1 MPLDRTQRG
10 SIAGHEGSLV
20 SDPSAF
26 EEHRS
31 YLIGLAY
38 RMVGTLSEA
47 EDIVQDA
54 YLRWHRT
61 DQETIEDPRAWLTTT
76 TSRLCLDHLKSARR
90 QREIYIGPWLP
101 EPLVTDTSSSPLGV
115 IETAEHISMA
125 FLTTLEKLTPEER
138 ATFLLHDVFD
148 YSFDEIANILG
159 KTTVSCRKS
168 ASRARSHLKDGKPRF
183 AADTEE
189 HLATAQKF
197 QELLLEAD
205 LSGLIQL
212 FKDDIEV
219 WTDGGGKA
227 MAALNIVRGGDKAAR
242 FFLGLARKSPS
253 ISNLELRMINGL
265 PGFIAYEDDR
275 LSFVAS
281 IHVTDAR
288 IQAVH
293 VVRNPDKFGG
303 VQPLH

>member
-1 MPLDRTQRG
+1 M
-10 SIAGHEGSLV
+10 
-20 SDPSAF
+20 SDLPAF

-54 YLRWHRT
+54 YLRWHRS
-61 DQETIEDPRAWLTTT
+61 DQSAIEEPRAWLTTT
-76 TSRLCLDHLKSARR
+76 TSRLCLDYLKSARR
-90 QREIYIGPWLP
+90 NRETYIGPWLP
-101 EPLVTDTSSSPLGV
+101 EPLVTDTSACPLGI

-159 KTTVSCRKS
+159 KTSTSCRKT
-168 ASRARSHLKDGKPRF
+168 ASRARSHLKDEKPRF
-183 AADTEE
+183 AADIDE
-189 HLATAQKF
+189 HLETAHKF
-197 QELLLEAD
+197 QELLLGDD

-227 MAALNIVRGGDKAAR
+227 RAALNVVRGDDKAAR
-242 FFLGLARKSPS
+242 FFLGLARKTPS
-253 ISNLELRMINGL
+253 ISNIELRMINGL
-265 PGFIAYEDDR
+265 PGFIAYEDDK
-275 LSFVAS
+275 LSFVTS
-281 IHVTDAR
+281 IHVADGK

>member
-1 MPLDRTQRG
+1 M
-10 SIAGHEGSLV
+10 

-26 EEHRS
+26 EENRS

-54 YLRWHRT
+54 YLRWHRS
-61 DQETIEDPRAWLTTT
+61 DQAAIEDARAWLTTT

-90 QREIYIGPWLP
+90 QRETYIGPWLP
-101 EPLVTDTSSSPLGV
+101 EPLLTDTSANPLGA

-183 AADTEE
+183 TADTEE

-197 QELLLEAD
+197 QELLLDAD
-205 LSGLIQL
+205 LTGLIQL

-227 MAALNIVRGGDKAAR
+227 LAALNIVRGDDKAAR
-242 FFLGLARKSPS
+242 FFLGLARKSPA
-253 ISNLELRMINGL
+253 ISNIELRMINGL
-265 PGFIAYEDDR
+265 PGFIAYEDDN

-281 IHVTDAR
+281 IHVTNGQ

-303 VQPLH
+303 VLPLH